1 MQSDTLTGVLS
12 EISSSTEGSK
22 VTFADILQ
30 ALDQR
35 SYGPILLLP
44 ALIAVAPTGAIPGM
58 SIVTGSIIL
67 AISVQLLLGR
77 KSPWLPNR
85 FGSFSFSRDRLVS
98 VIDKSRIYTQW
109 IDNILRPRMTV
120 LVSFPANRIV
130 ALVCMVMALT
140 MFPLALLP
148 FAVAIPGTSIALLA
162 LGLTARDGLV
172 VILGFICSAAALA
185 VLVYWFWAAK
195 ALI

>member
-1 MQSDTLTGVLS
+1 MQSETLTGVLS
-12 EISSSTEGSK
+12 QMCNSTEGAK

-58 SIVTGSIIL
+58 SIVTGSIIFAVAL
-67 AISVQLLLGR
+67 QLFLGR
-77 KSPWLPNR
+77 QSPWLPDR
-85 FGSFSFSRDRLVS
+85 FASFSFSRDRLVGIIEKS
-98 VIDKSRIYTQW
+98 TVYTEWVDK
-109 IDNILRPRMTV
+109 ILQPRLTV

-172 VILGFICSAAALA
+172 VVLGLMCSAAALA
-185 VLVYWFWAAK
+185 ILVYWSWAAQ

>member
-1 MQSDTLTGVLS
+1 MQGESLTGVLS
-12 EISSSTEGSK
+12 QIRSSTEGSE
-22 VTFADILQ
+22 VNFSDIMD

-58 SIVTGSIIL
+58 SIVTGSIIF
-67 AISVQLLLGR
+67 AIAFQLFVGR
-77 KSPWLPNR
+77 SSPWLPDR
-85 FGSFSFSRDRLVS
+85 VSRFSFSRDKLVS
-98 VIDKSRIYTQW
+98 VVEKSSAYTKWIDK
-109 IDNILRPRMTV
+109 ILQERLTA
-120 LVSFPANRIV
+120 LVSFPANRFV

-172 VILGFICSAAALA
+172 VLLGLICSAVALG
-185 VLVYWFWAAK
+185 LLIYWSWAAQ

>member
-1 MQSDTLTGVLS
+1 MQGETLTGVLS
-12 EISSSTEGSK
+12 QMCSSTDGSK
-22 VTFADILQ
+22 ISFADILET
-30 ALDQR
+30 LDQR

-58 SIVTGSIIL
+58 SLITGAIIFAVAL
-67 AISVQLLLGR
+67 QLFLGR
-77 KSPWLPNR
+77 TSPWLPER
-85 FGSFSFSRDRLVS
+85 FASFSFSRDRLVG
-98 VIDKSRIYTQW
+98 VIDKSKTYTRW
-109 IDNILRPRMTV
+109 VDKILQPRLTG

-130 ALVCMVMALT
+130 ALVCMIMALT

-172 VILGFICSAAALA
+172 VLLGFICSAAALGLLA
-185 VLVYWFWAAK
+185 YWAWAAQ
-195 ALI
+195 ALV

>member
-1 MQSDTLTGVLS
+1 MQSETLTGVLS
-12 EISSSTEGSK
+12 QMCSSTDGSK
-22 VTFADILQ
+22 VTFGDILQ

-35 SYGPILLLP
+35 SYGPVLLLP

-58 SIVTGSIIL
+58 SLVTGAIIFAVAL
-67 AISVQLLLGR
+67 QLFLGR
-77 KSPWLPNR
+77 KSPWLPSR
-85 FGSFSFSRDRLVS
+85 FASFSFSRDRLIS
-98 VIDKSRIYTQW
+98 VIDRSTTYTKW
-109 IDNILRPRMTV
+109 VDKILQPRLTI
-120 LVSFPANRIV
+120 LVSFPVNRVV
-130 ALVCMVMALT
+130 ALICMIMALT

-172 VILGFICSAAALA
+172 VLLGFICSAAALGLLA
-185 VLVYWFWAAK
+185 YWFWAAQ